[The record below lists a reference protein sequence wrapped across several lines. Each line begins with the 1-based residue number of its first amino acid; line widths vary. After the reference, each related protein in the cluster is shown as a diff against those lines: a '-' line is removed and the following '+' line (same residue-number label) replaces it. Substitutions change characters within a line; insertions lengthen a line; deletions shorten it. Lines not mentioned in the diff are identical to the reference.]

1 MRIVTVDARCRC
13 RSASCARHAL
23 GVVNRTASPMPRITI
38 MMSTT
43 TSLGFSRSRMR
54 AVRIVKSDV
63 AIACHWTPLLL
74 RWCRRRPSCAPTVIA
89 RLSEAVDAHDVV
101 EHPARLPQV
110 VELWTTTAA
119 IDQDALWGQHP
130 ARVAKGPDA
139 CRVRRCRRVPLGHSR
154 AAQAS

>member
-23 GVVNRTASPMPRITI
+23 CGEPDGVAYAEDHDH
-38 MMSTT
+38 MSTT